1 MLVKSEYQSPLGQL
15 LILCDEKTVKGVWF
29 KKQKYFG
36 AQYDL
41 ASIPAGEN
49 ETTTQVK
56 GWLTQYFARE
66 IPEIHFALLAPETTG
81 FRQKVFEILKRVP
94 AGQTITYKEI
104 ADKLREQESGVK
116 GSARAVGGAVGHNPI
131 SLLIPCHR
139 VVGSDGS
146 LTGYAGGIE
155 RKKALLA
162 LEGFDRGRLEKGY
175 I

>member
-56 GWLTQYFARE
+56 GWLTQYFAGE
-66 IPEIHFALLAPETTG
+66 IPEIDFALLAPETTG

-94 AGQTITYKEI
+94 EGQTITYKEI
-104 ADKLREQESGVK
+104 ADKLTEQESGVK

-155 RKKALLA
+155 WKKALLA